1 MKKII
6 ATFALILLGSGLISG
21 CYTTGKVAGDTVK
34 GVESGTKDLQKGYE
48 DGKKGN

>member
-1 MKKII
+1 MKKAI
-6 ATFALILLGSGLISG
+6 ALAIALMLCAWLGAG

-34 GVESGTKDLQKGYE
+34 GVEDGAKDLKKGYE